1 MEKLRIRGKRG
12 FAPTE
17 AQVGDISTSS
27 VSKPWPVPSAPRA
40 HESSSQIIHPRFPE
54 KGRLRWEQGPLPL
67 QLWELEQTLNS

>member
-1 MEKLRIRGKRG
+1 M
-12 FAPTE
+12 
-17 AQVGDISTSS
+17 SS